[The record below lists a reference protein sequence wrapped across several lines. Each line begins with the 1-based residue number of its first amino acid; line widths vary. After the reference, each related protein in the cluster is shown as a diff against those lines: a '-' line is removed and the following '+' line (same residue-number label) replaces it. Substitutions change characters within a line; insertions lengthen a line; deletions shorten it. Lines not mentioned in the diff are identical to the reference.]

1 MNKEWMRIGAALALA
16 AVLFSINLGGYDLWP
31 PDEPRYALVAREM
44 MDSGD
49 YLHPRV
55 NNQPYT

>member
-1 MNKEWMRIGAALALA
+1 MSEKWIQISAALFLA
-16 AVLFSINLGGYDLWP
+16 IIIFSVNVDGYDLWP

-49 YLHPRV
+49 YFLPRV
-55 NNQPYT
+55 NSEAY